1 MASQLPNEQGIIAV
15 IVECIQAAGG
25 SVSSYEPNTN
35 GIIEALTDLRIALQG
50 GGTGTQSV
58 ATLAPGTSGEAL
70 TKGDAVYIKKSDGKV
85 YKASNVFNREQ
96 AQVLGLAKNTVTGPN
111 LGVTAVAR
119 GPLEG
124 LSGLSVGF
132 EYYLDGNGAIT
143 TTAPVGGGIYS
154 TSIGQAISD
163 TAIDVHVGGPIYLV

>member
-1 MASQLPNEQGIIAV
+1 M
-15 IVECIQAAGG
+15 
-25 SVSSYEPNTN
+25 SSYEPNTN

-58 ATLAPGTSGEAL
+58 AALTPGTSGEAL
-70 TKGDAVYIKKSDGKV
+70 TKGDAVYLKKTDGKI

-96 AQVLGLAKNTVTGPN
+96 AQVLGLAKNTVAGPD

-124 LSGLSVGF
+124 LSGLSTGF

-143 TTAPVGGGIYS
+143 TTAPIGGGIYS